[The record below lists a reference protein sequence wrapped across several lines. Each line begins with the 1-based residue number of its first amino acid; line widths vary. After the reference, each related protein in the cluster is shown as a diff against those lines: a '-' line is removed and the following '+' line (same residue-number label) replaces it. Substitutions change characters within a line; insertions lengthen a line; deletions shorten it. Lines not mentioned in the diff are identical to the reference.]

1 MGDRPLYVGAPTY
14 MPRLGRSLEVASCG
28 HPVWVSKSWYR
39 AEREGKRLICLDCQ
53 LAVAEEHGAALL
65 VWHRA
70 ET

>member
-1 MGDRPLYVGAPTY
+1 MDDRPIYIGAPTCTR
-14 MPRLGRSLEVASCG
+14 RLGRAREVASCG

-53 LAVAEEHGAALL
+53 LAVAEEHGFVLL
-65 VWHRA
+65 VWQRV